1 MPLYMDMHKGMKG
14 LSREE
19 LENAHRQDVEIQD
32 KYGVKYQ
39 KFWVNEEAGTIFCLI
54 EAPSKEACAAVHF
67 ASHGQQACEI
77 IEVHPTDYAAIMEPA
92 HSTPT
97 GIVVHPD
104 GKLDSATRTFLFT
117 DIVDSTSLTE
127 SYGDIM
133 AMTILR
139 KHNEIVRN
147 VLQKN
152 TGTEVKHTG
161 DGIMATF
168 MSSAKAVRSALEI
181 QNSLKEYREEHPDVP
196 LHIRIGINA
205 GEPVTEGND
214 FFGAA
219 VQLTKRICDIANP
232 DQVLISDVIKSL
244 CMGRNFQFQELEA
257 QHLKG
262 FHELIKTYVVTGY

>member
-1 MPLYMDMHKGMKG
+1 MPLYMDLHRGMQG
-14 LSREE
+14 LTREE
-19 LENAHRQDVEIQD
+19 VENAHQLDVQVQD
-32 KYGVKYQ
+32 KYGVKMQ
-39 KFWVNEEAGTIFCLI
+39 KFWINEEAGTIFCLI

-67 ASHGQQACEI
+67 EAHGQMACEI
-77 IEVHPTDYAAIMEPA
+77 IEVHPSDYATIMGPA
-92 HSTPT
+92 DSTPT

-104 GKLDSATRTFLFT
+104 GKLDSAIRTFLFT

-139 KHNEIVRN
+139 KHNEVVRSS
-147 VLQKN
+147 LQKN
-152 TGTEVKHTG
+152 AGTEVKHTG

-168 MSSAKAVRSALEI
+168 MSCSKAIRSALEI
-181 QNSLKEYREEHPDVP
+181 QDSLKEYRAKQPDVP

-219 VQLTKRICDIANP
+219 VQLTKRICDIADP
-232 DQVLISDVIKSL
+232 DQILISDVIKSL

-262 FHELIKTYVVTGY
+262 FHQPMKTFVVTGY